1 MLRVSFHRNFRKDYR
16 KLPERMK
23 RRVKERIALFC
34 KDPFDPILRNH
45 ALAGKFRRYRSI
57 DISGDL
63 RVVYA
68 PIGEN
73 IVEFVLIGTHHD
85 LYGN

>member
-1 MLRVSFHRNFRKDYR
+1 MLRIFFYRNFRKDYR
-16 KLPERMK
+16 KLSERIK
-23 RRVKERIALFC
+23 SRGKERIALFC
-34 KDPFDPILRNH
+34 KDPFDPIISNH

-63 RVVYA
+63 RVVHA

-85 LYGN
+85 LYGK